1 MLEKLIKSLGAS
13 KKNHRE
19 REINWIG
26 YSEKPSRLVIKFTD
40 GTTRTHLNVM
50 PGYIVGLRVAAD
62 KLDYYESQIVPA
74 NVALEVS
81 GARAI
86 ANTSTR
92 ASIHIRP
99 GISTGAQSM
108 RAQSMGARAAAAPR
122 KREAQS

>member
-1 MLEKLIKSLGAS
+1 MLEKLIKSLGVS
-13 KKNHRE
+13 KKNRRE

-26 YSEKPSRLVIKFTD
+26 YSEKSSRLVIEFTD
-40 GTTRTHLNVM
+40 GTRRTHVNVM
-50 PGYIVGLRVAAD
+50 PGYIVGLRVAAN

-74 NVALEVS
+74 NVALEIS

-86 ANTSTR
+86 ADTSTR

-99 GISTGAQSM
+99 GISMG
-108 RAQSMGARAAAAPR
+108 AQSMGARASAAPG

>member
-74 NVALEVS
+74 NVALEIS

-108 RAQSMGARAAAAPR
+108 RGRAAAPR